1 MRQQQR
7 PADQLLP
14 FSTIEMAAQGDP
26 DALSAVLKHF
36 EGYIAT
42 LATRTLYD
50 EYGRSY
56 LFLDP
61 ELKKRMEAKLIV
73 RILQKF
79 KPE

>member
-1 MRQQQR
+1 MKHQQR
-7 PADQLLP
+7 PEDQLLP
-14 FSTIEMAAQGDP
+14 FSIIESATQGDP
-26 DALSAVLKHF
+26 DAISSVLNHF
-36 EGYIAT
+36 YGYIAT
-42 LATRTLYD
+42 LSTRTLYD

-56 LFLDP
+56 RCLDP

>member
-42 LATRTLYD
+42 LAHPHPL
-50 EYGRSY
+50 
-56 LFLDP
+56 
-61 ELKKRMEAKLIV
+61 
-73 RILQKF
+73 
-79 KPE
+79 

>member
-14 FSTIEMAAQGDP
+14 FSTIETAAQGDP

-56 LFLDP
+56 RCLDP

>member
-50 EYGRSY
+50 EYGRSC
-56 LFLDP
+56 LDP

>member
-1 MRQQQR
+1 MKHQQR
-7 PADQLLP
+7 PEDQLLP
-14 FSTIEMAAQGDP
+14 FSIIESATKGNP
-26 DALSAVLKHF
+26 DAISSVLNHF

-56 LFLDP
+56 RCLDP
-61 ELKKRMEAKLIV
+61 ELKKRIEAKLIV

>member
-1 MRQQQR
+1 MKHQQR
-7 PADQLLP
+7 PEDQLLP
-14 FSTIEMAAQGDP
+14 FSIIESATQGDP
-26 DALSAVLKHF
+26 DAISSVLNHF

-56 LFLDP
+56 RCLDP

-79 KPE
+79 NPE

>member
-7 PADQLLP
+7 PVDQLMP
-14 FSTIEMAAQGDP
+14 FSTIETAAQGGP
-26 DALSAVLKHF
+26 DARSAVLKHF

-56 LFLDP
+56 RCLDP

>member
-1 MRQQQR
+1 MKHQQR
-7 PADQLLP
+7 PEDQLLP
-14 FSTIEMAAQGDP
+14 FSIIESATKGNT
-26 DALSAVLKHF
+26 DAISSVLNHF

-56 LFLDP
+56 RCLDP

>member
-36 EGYIAT
+36 EGYIA
-42 LATRTLYD
+42 RRDIRNLYD

-56 LFLDP
+56 RCLDP

>member
-1 MRQQQR
+1 MKHQQR
-7 PADQLLP
+7 PEDQLLP
-14 FSTIEMAAQGDP
+14 FSIIESATQGDP
-26 DALSAVLKHF
+26 DAISSVLNHF
-36 EGYIAT
+36 DGYIAT
-42 LATRTLYD
+42 LSTRTLYD

-56 LFLDP
+56 RCLDP